1 MAKLDIEQILVL
13 QDNYIYLL
21 HDPETGAT
29 AVVDPSV
36 SEPVLERLAAKGWRL
51 THILNTHHHADH
63 TDGNLA
69 LKAATGAQVIGARH
83 DAQRLPGLDAGVGDG
98 DIVQIGAAS
107 ARVMAM
113 PGHTLGHIAY
123 WFADSLAVFCGDTL
137 FALGCGRLFEG
148 SPAQMWQS
156 LLTLRGLPDE
166 TQVYCAHEYTQAN
179 ARFARTIEPANAA
192 LTARVKDI
200 DAARARRQ
208 PTVPS
213 LLSVERATNPF
224 LRADSAAVKTA
235 IGLPADAD
243 PAQVFAEIRRRKDVF

>member
-69 LKAATGAQVIGARH
+69 LKAATGAQIIGARH
-83 DAQRLPGLDAGVGDG
+83 DAQRLPGLDVGVGDG
-98 DIVQIGAAS
+98 DVVRVGNAT

-113 PGHTLGHIAY
+113 PGHTLGHLAY
-123 WFADSLAVFCGDTL
+123 WFADSQAVFCGDTM

-156 LLTLRGLPDE
+156 LLALRGLPDD
-166 TQVYCAHEYTQAN
+166 TLVYCAHEYTQAN
-179 ARFARTIEPANAA
+179 ARFARTVEPANPA
-192 LTARVKDI
+192 LTDRIAAI
-200 DAARARRQ
+200 ETARARHQ

-213 LLSVERATNPF
+213 LLSLERATNPF
-224 LRADSAAVKTA
+224 LRADTAAVKSA
-235 IGLPADAD
+235 IGVSPDTD
-243 PAQVFAEIRRRKDVF
+243 PALVFAEIRRRKDVF

>member
-29 AVVDPSV
+29 AVIDPSV

-51 THILNTHHHADH
+51 SHILNTHHHADH

-69 LKAATGAQVIGARH
+69 LKAATGAQVIGARR
-83 DAQRLPGLDAGVGDG
+83 DAQRLPGLDVGVDDG
-98 DIVQIGAAS
+98 DIVQVGSAT

-113 PGHTLGHIAY
+113 PGHTLGHLAY
-123 WFADSLAVFCGDTL
+123 WFADSQAVFCGDTL

-148 SPAQMWQS
+148 SPTQMWQS
-156 LLTLRGLPDE
+156 LLTLRGLPDD

-179 ARFARTIEPANAA
+179 ARFARTIEPANAE
-192 LTARVKDI
+192 LIARVAAI
-200 DAARARRQ
+200 DAARAQHQ

-213 LLSVERATNPF
+213 LLSLERATNPF
-224 LRADSAAVKTA
+224 LRADIAAVKSA
-235 IGLPADAD
+235 IGLPADTA
-243 PAQVFAEIRRRKDVF
+243 PTQVFAEIRRRKDVF